1 VVRVWFRC
9 GQPVVVADRQILLGF
24 FHTVAGSARI
34 GGVPVMFAGACRTW
48 EVAMDRWTV
57 TVEEAAQMLG
67 VSRSSAYECV
77 RRGELR
83 ALRLGRRLVVPR
95 SALEELLGGTPAA
108 PSAPTG
114 TEPRC

>member
-1 VVRVWFRC
+1 VV
-9 GQPVVVADRQILLGF
+9 
-24 FHTVAGSARI
+24 
-34 GGVPVMFAGACRTW
+34 FAGVCRTW
-48 EVAMDRWTV
+48 EVVVDRWTV

-67 VSRSSAYECV
+67 ISRSSAYECV

-95 SALEELLGGTPAA
+95 VVLEELLGAAPAA